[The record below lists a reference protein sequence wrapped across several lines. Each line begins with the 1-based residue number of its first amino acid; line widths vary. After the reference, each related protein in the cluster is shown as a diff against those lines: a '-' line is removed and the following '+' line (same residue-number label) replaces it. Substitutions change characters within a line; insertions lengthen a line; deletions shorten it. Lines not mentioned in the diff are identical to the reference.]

1 MIQYQKK
8 ELRRYTVQFFEIR
21 AAYGQ
26 WYGTAHDFKMGQT
39 RVFRCDRIT
48 AVEECTDVTGMP
60 LSSFA
65 RHSEEL
71 YRRADALSFVVEIT
85 AKGRDFF
92 YKEHYP
98 SMRLVEENGRYYIHG
113 FYNVGE
119 EEFIAD
125 YFIHYGD
132 EVQTVESMALR
143 EVIRTRL
150 RTLTMHYK
158 EMA

>member
-1 MIQYQKK
+1 
-8 ELRRYTVQFFEIR
+8 
-21 AAYGQ
+21 
-26 WYGTAHDFKMGQT
+26 MGQA
-39 RVFRCDRIT
+39 RVFRCGRIT
-48 AVEECTDVTGMP
+48 VVEECTDVTGMP
-60 LSSFA
+60 LLSFA
-65 RHSEEL
+65 HPAEDL
-71 YRRADALSFVVEIT
+71 YCRADALSFVVKIT

>member
-1 MIQYQKK
+1 MSIIISH
-8 ELRRYTVQFFEIR
+8 L
-21 AAYGQ
+21 
-26 WYGTAHDFKMGQT
+26 WYDTTHDFEMGQA
-39 RVFRCDRIT
+39 RVFRCGRIT
-48 AVEECTDVTGMP
+48 VVVECTDVTGMP
-60 LSSFA
+60 LLSFA
-65 RHSEEL
+65 HPTEDL
-71 YRRADALSFVVEIT
+71 YFRADALSFVVEIT

-158 EMA
+158 GMA

>member
-1 MIQYQKK
+1 M
-8 ELRRYTVQFFEIR
+8 
-21 AAYGQ
+21 
-26 WYGTAHDFKMGQT
+26 
-39 RVFRCDRIT
+39 
-48 AVEECTDVTGMP
+48 DVAGVP

-65 RHSEEL
+65 RPSEEL

-119 EEFIAD
+119 ETFIAD

-132 EVQTVESMALR
+132 AVCAVEPMALR
-143 EVIRTRL
+143 AAIRTRL
-150 RTLTMHYK
+150 RTLTAHYK
-158 EMA
+158 DMA

>member
-1 MIQYQKK
+1 
-8 ELRRYTVQFFEIR
+8 
-21 AAYGQ
+21 
-26 WYGTAHDFKMGQT
+26 MGQQHSNRHRST
-39 RVFRCDRIT
+39 VFHIDGHCRSGKCDL
-48 AVEECTDVTGMP
+48 VDNECVTDRSNCFVV
-60 LSSFA
+60 A
-65 RHSEEL
+65 RNLCCESIGEV
-71 YRRADALSFVVEIT
+71 ADALSFVVEIT

>member
-1 MIQYQKK
+1 
-8 ELRRYTVQFFEIR
+8 
-21 AAYGQ
+21 
-26 WYGTAHDFKMGQT
+26 MGQA
-39 RVFRCDRIT
+39 RVFRCGRIT
-48 AVEECTDVTGMP
+48 VVVECTDVTGMP
-60 LSSFA
+60 LLSFA
-65 RHSEEL
+65 HPTEDL
-71 YRRADALSFVVEIT
+71 YFRADALSFVVEIT

-92 YKEHYP
+92 YKEHYS

-150 RTLTMHYK
+150 RTLMVHYEK
-158 EMA
+158 MV

>member
-1 MIQYQKK
+1 MSIIISH
-8 ELRRYTVQFFEIR
+8 L
-21 AAYGQ
+21 
-26 WYGTAHDFKMGQT
+26 WYDTTHDFEMGQA
-39 RVFRCDRIT
+39 RVFRCGRIT
-48 AVEECTDVTGMP
+48 VVEECTDVTGMP
-60 LSSFA
+60 LLSFA
-65 RHSEEL
+65 HPAEDL
-71 YRRADALSFVVEIT
+71 YCRADALSFVVEIT

-150 RTLTMHYK
+150 RMLTMHYK

>member
-1 MIQYQKK
+1 MSIIISH
-8 ELRRYTVQFFEIR
+8 L
-21 AAYGQ
+21 
-26 WYGTAHDFKMGQT
+26 WYDTTHDFEMGQA
-39 RVFRCDRIT
+39 RVFRCGRIT
-48 AVEECTDVTGMP
+48 AVEECMDVAGMP

-65 RHSEEL
+65 RSSEEL

-85 AKGRDFF
+85 AKGLDFF

-119 EEFIAD
+119 EAFIAD

>member
-1 MIQYQKK
+1 MSIIISH
-8 ELRRYTVQFFEIR
+8 L
-21 AAYGQ
+21 
-26 WYGTAHDFKMGQT
+26 WYDTTHDFEMEQA
-39 RVFRCDRIT
+39 RVFRCGRIT
-48 AVEECTDVTGMP
+48 VVEECTDVTGMP
-60 LSSFA
+60 LLSFA
-65 RHSEEL
+65 HPAEDL
-71 YRRADALSFVVEIT
+71 YCRVDALSFVVEIT
-85 AKGRDFF
+85 AQVRDFF

-143 EVIRTRL
+143 EMIRTRL

-158 EMA
+158 EIA

>member
-1 MIQYQKK
+1 MFIIISH
-8 ELRRYTVQFFEIR
+8 L
-21 AAYGQ
+21 
-26 WYGTAHDFKMGQT
+26 WYDTAHDFEMGQA
-39 RVFRCDRIT
+39 RVFRCAASLRWRS
-48 AVEECTDVTGMP
+48 VWMWRGCLSRP
-60 LSSFA
+60 LHTPL
-65 RHSEEL
+65 RET
-71 YRRADALSFVVEIT
+71 LSPCRCSLLCCRNYSKRT
-85 AKGRDFF
+85 RFF

-158 EMA
+158 EYSSTTF

>member
-1 MIQYQKK
+1 MTQRMISRWGRRVSFGVTAS
-8 ELRRYTVQFFEIR
+8 LRWRSV
-21 AAYGQ
+21 
-26 WYGTAHDFKMGQT
+26 W
-39 RVFRCDRIT
+39 
-48 AVEECTDVTGMP
+48 DVAGMP

-65 RHSEEL
+65 RPSEEL

-92 YKEHYP
+92 YKEHYS

>member
-1 MIQYQKK
+1 MSIIISH
-8 ELRRYTVQFFEIR
+8 L
-21 AAYGQ
+21 
-26 WYGTAHDFKMGQT
+26 WYDTAHDFEMGQA

-48 AVEECTDVTGMP
+48 AVEECMDVAGMP

-65 RHSEEL
+65 RSSEEL

-85 AKGRDFF
+85 AKGLDFF

-119 EEFIAD
+119 EAFIAD

>member
-1 MIQYQKK
+1 MSIIISH
-8 ELRRYTVQFFEIR
+8 L
-21 AAYGQ
+21 
-26 WYGTAHDFKMGQT
+26 WYDTTHDFEMGQA
-39 RVFRCDRIT
+39 RVFRCGRIT
-48 AVEECTDVTGMP
+48 VVEECTDVTGMP
-60 LSSFA
+60 LLSFA
-65 RHSEEL
+65 HPTEDL
-71 YRRADALSFVVEIT
+71 YFRADALSFVVEIT

-143 EVIRTRL
+143 EAIRTRL

>member
-1 MIQYQKK
+1 MSIIISH
-8 ELRRYTVQFFEIR
+8 L
-21 AAYGQ
+21 
-26 WYGTAHDFKMGQT
+26 WYDTTHDFEMGQA

-48 AVEECTDVTGMP
+48 AVEECMDVAGMP

-65 RHSEEL
+65 RPSEEL

-92 YKEHYP
+92 YKEHYS

-132 EVQTVESMALR
+132 EVQTVEPMALR

>member
-1 MIQYQKK
+1 MSIIISH
-8 ELRRYTVQFFEIR
+8 L
-21 AAYGQ
+21 
-26 WYGTAHDFKMGQT
+26 WYDTTHDFEMGQA
-39 RVFRCDRIT
+39 RVFRCGRIT
-48 AVEECTDVTGMP
+48 VVEECTDVTGMP
-60 LSSFA
+60 LLSFA
-65 RHSEEL
+65 HPAEDL
-71 YRRADALSFVVEIT
+71 YCRVDALSFVVEIT
-85 AKGRDFF
+85 AQVRDFF

>member
-1 MIQYQKK
+1 MQMLSPLLSKLQQKD
-8 ELRRYTVQFFEIR
+8 EIFF
-21 AAYGQ
+21 
-26 WYGTAHDFKMGQT
+26 
-39 RVFRCDRIT
+39 
-48 AVEECTDVTGMP
+48 
-60 LSSFA
+60 
-65 RHSEEL
+65 
-71 YRRADALSFVVEIT
+71 
-85 AKGRDFF
+85 
-92 YKEHYP
+92 KEHYP

>member
-1 MIQYQKK
+1 M
-8 ELRRYTVQFFEIR
+8 QFFEIR

-26 WYGTAHDFKMGQT
+26 WYGTAHDFALGQV

-48 AVEECTDVTGMP
+48 AVEECTDVAGMS

-65 RHSEEL
+65 CPAEEL
-71 YRRADALSFVVEIT
+71 YRRADARTFVVEVT
-85 AKGRDFF
+85 ARGQDF

-98 SMRLVEENGRYYIHG
+98 SMRLAEEDGRYYIHG

-119 EEFIAD
+119 EAFIAD

-132 EVQTVESMALR
+132 AVQTVEPTEFR
-143 EVIRTRL
+143 EIIRARL
-150 RTLTMHYK
+150 RTLMVHYEK
-158 EMA
+158 MV

>member
-1 MIQYQKK
+1 M
-8 ELRRYTVQFFEIR
+8 
-21 AAYGQ
+21 A
-26 WYGTAHDFKMGQT
+26 
-39 RVFRCDRIT
+39 
-48 AVEECTDVTGMP
+48 GMP

-65 RHSEEL
+65 RPSEEL

-85 AKGRDFF
+85 GKGRDFF

-125 YFIHYGD
+125 YFIHYYGHFFWLLLRCNDGD

>member
-1 MIQYQKK
+1 MTQRMISRWGRRVSFGVTAS
-8 ELRRYTVQFFEIR
+8 LRWRSVWMWR
-21 AAYGQ
+21 GCLS
-26 WYGTAHDFKMGQT
+26 
-39 RVFRCDRIT
+39 R
-48 AVEECTDVTGMP
+48 P
-60 LSSFA
+60 L
-65 RHSEEL
+65 HTPQEEL

-98 SMRLVEENGRYYIHG
+98 SMRLVEEKGRYYIHG

-132 EVQTVESMALR
+132 EVQTVECMALR

>member
-1 MIQYQKK
+1 MSIIISH
-8 ELRRYTVQFFEIR
+8 L
-21 AAYGQ
+21 
-26 WYGTAHDFKMGQT
+26 WYDTTHDFEMGQA
-39 RVFRCDRIT
+39 RVFRCGRIT
-48 AVEECTDVTGMP
+48 VVVECTDVTGMP
-60 LSSFA
+60 LLSFA
-65 RHSEEL
+65 HPAEDL
-71 YRRADALSFVVEIT
+71 YCRVDALSFVVEIT
-85 AKGRDFF
+85 AQVRDFF

-150 RTLTMHYK
+150 RMLTMHYK

>member
-1 MIQYQKK
+1 M
-8 ELRRYTVQFFEIR
+8 
-21 AAYGQ
+21 
-26 WYGTAHDFKMGQT
+26 
-39 RVFRCDRIT
+39 
-48 AVEECTDVTGMP
+48 DVAGMP

-65 RHSEEL
+65 RSSEEL

-85 AKGRDFF
+85 AKGLDFF

-119 EEFIAD
+119 EAFIAD